1 MLDGPQDE
9 QDLSRKSWELVMGGG
24 EGTVLPKP
32 SVVKDQPPP
41 PQFVEGQCFCKTQ

>member
-41 PQFVEGQCFCKTQ
+41 PTIC